1 MAGVLAVEELSG
13 IFRHHKLE
21 EFGALRNERVHQ
33 KENNPGVCP
42 PWSRW
47 RRRDLRCGPCQPY
60 SGCDYALREASA
72 GRVLAGLLPM
82 GALILTKEG
91 ESVAAGLGEIDGADK
106 RDRYQNS

>member
-47 RRRDLRCGPCQPY
+47 RRRDFVGGRASHILAVIMLYKRPQRKEFLRDYCQWEP
-60 SGCDYALREASA
+60 
-72 GRVLAGLLPM
+72 
-82 GALILTKEG
+82 
-91 ESVAAGLGEIDGADK
+91 
-106 RDRYQNS
+106 